1 VPNVA
6 SGTSVSPEGIA
17 TYVAQPSGSNVIDQI
32 IATPNPSQN
41 DLSFSSPTTIE
52 SNDTAGTIYDLY
64 LSFRQDSSTSS
75 GIPYLSTYGLAWDQ
89 FTAGAYSIYFQI
101 FTASGAASSTVEF
114 PVSLSSFNGVT
125 VSATPG
131 TNDATTLPA
140 WQFKSDGGI
149 YTLGIAE
156 SSGGKDVVN
165 LAGYNLDGTKNL
177 DASITGSIS
186 GTTLT
191 VSAVSS
197 GTIEVGETITGTG
210 IAANTTIAGF
220 DTGTG
225 GTGTYTISTSQTVS
239 SENMS
244 VVTNGADLGS
254 FTIQPDLSAYPSA
267 SSPTNEITQDV
278 IPGLSPFPGGTSAQL
293 QFAQI
298 SPTINV
304 TGGTYV
310 ILGEQT
316 APVTIQAG
324 ATAELDITAS
334 GATTSAEN
342 VTFEAVT
349 GILVLDQP
357 NAFTGMVGTA
367 SGAFAATDVL
377 DLQALGALSTDTF
390 AVTATLNGSDDT
402 VLTVTDE
409 TNHNSASVKLA
420 GDYQSDAWTAT
431 YDGNGGADVVDP
443 PAVTSAT
450 VATGVSLEIT
460 TPTNETVTFTGDT
473 GGLVLS
479 DPEAFTGQIVGFA
492 GTAPDAA
499 NSDTIDLVGINY
511 NSAQFVETYNSATG
525 QLTVADGINTATI
538 TFDDFSAT
546 LDFASDGN
554 GGTLITDPPTS
565 GSSHIMTK
573 EPAANCGMKFDQD
586 KFDLQLHHA
595 AKFGLEPYRAVN
607 EGTGPDNQH
616 VPLVKLD
623 SGDDSFAFHESLG
636 EDSCNSV
643 SHGEDDAP
651 ANHAAA
657 QEAQQLAAL
666 TTAEAHHEAFIDLIH
681 NDSNAPT
688 GGVNPVQWHALVS
701 SSLHLH

>member
-1 VPNVA
+1 MAELAQPSAYTATISDFNVGDVLNLTGLQYASGDQVVWTQNGSGGTLAIDSSGGTQLESFQLAGTYVTSDFALTPDSSSASAGTDVVFNSPDYWGSFTFPSQPTSETRLQGSTPQVDALFNAVSVPYTSIADYNSSNLTGPYSLTRNVLTLDPFFLPTSFGNEVAGPATPETLPARSTLIVPNVA

-131 TNDATTLPA
+131 TNDATTLPG

-431 YDGNGGADVVDP
+431 YDG
-443 PAVTSAT
+443 
-450 VATGVSLEIT
+450 
-460 TPTNETVTFTGDT
+460 
-473 GGLVLS
+473 
-479 DPEAFTGQIVGFA
+479 
-492 GTAPDAA
+492 
-499 NSDTIDLVGINY
+499 
-511 NSAQFVETYNSATG
+511 
-525 QLTVADGINTATI
+525 
-538 TFDDFSAT
+538 
-546 LDFASDGN
+546 
-554 GGTLITDPPTS
+554 
-565 GSSHIMTK
+565 
-573 EPAANCGMKFDQD
+573 
-586 KFDLQLHHA
+586 
-595 AKFGLEPYRAVN
+595 
-607 EGTGPDNQH
+607 
-616 VPLVKLD
+616 
-623 SGDDSFAFHESLG
+623 
-636 EDSCNSV
+636 
-643 SHGEDDAP
+643 
-651 ANHAAA
+651 
-657 QEAQQLAAL
+657 
-666 TTAEAHHEAFIDLIH
+666 
-681 NDSNAPT
+681 
-688 GGVNPVQWHALVS
+688 
-701 SSLHLH
+701 